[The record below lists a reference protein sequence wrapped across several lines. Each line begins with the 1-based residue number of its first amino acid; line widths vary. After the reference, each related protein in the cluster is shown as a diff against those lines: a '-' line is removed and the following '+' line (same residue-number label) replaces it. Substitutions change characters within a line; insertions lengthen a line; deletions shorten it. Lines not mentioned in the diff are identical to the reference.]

1 MSSKLRR
8 VSLRTG
14 ILFCFFFVCVVAF
27 YCEFVNVN
35 SFTLGVQGVFA
46 DVLALNEVYFLLHTS
61 GFIWQIITVKSI

>member
-8 VSLRTG
+8 VSLQTG
-14 ILFCFFFVCVVAF
+14 ILFCFFLCVVAF
-27 YCEFVNVN
+27 YCEFVNDN

-46 DVLALNEVYFLLHTS
+46 DMFALNEVYFLLHTS